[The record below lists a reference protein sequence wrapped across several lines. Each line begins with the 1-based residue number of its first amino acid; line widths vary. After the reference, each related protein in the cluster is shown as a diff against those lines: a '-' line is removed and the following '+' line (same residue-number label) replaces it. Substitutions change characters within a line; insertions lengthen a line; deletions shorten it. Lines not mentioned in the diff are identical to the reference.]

1 MLEELLIDEPVILEE
16 LEEKIHIPESEK
28 PRVVIIGGGFAGI
41 QMVKQLRKKSF
52 QIVLLDRHNYHTFQ
66 PLLYQVATAG
76 LEPDSIAEPLRKA
89 LDSNRDF
96 YFRMASLERVDPEQ
110 KVVHTNIGYL
120 EYDYLVIACGSVTN
134 YFGNKE
140 IEKNTFPLKQIPQAL
155 DLRSH
160 ILQNFEK
167 AVLMIDSEE
176 QKEYMNIVIVGGGPT
191 GVEVAGALGEL
202 KKNVLPK
209 DYPELDLSKMEIIL
223 LEGRDHLLAGMDESL
238 GEKAIKYLKKFGV
251 EIILGKHLKGYDGNE
266 AVLSDESI
274 IRTQTVIWAAGVNG
288 NVPNGF
294 PESSVD
300 YSRLLV
306 DRYSKVVGCEDVFA
320 IGDIAFMKSEEAPK
334 GHPML
339 AQVAMQQGRLLASN
353 LDRIQKDKDLVQF
366 SYKDKG
372 SMATIGRNKA
382 VVQLPRLKF
391 GGFAAWVVWM
401 FVHLFSIIGFR
412 NKLVVFSNWVWN
424 YFTYDR
430 GIRLIIRPFIK
441 RKAAKNK
448 SI

>member
-1 MLEELLIDEPVILEE
+1 MQENLVIQKQDVREDIQGN
-16 LEEKIHIPESEK
+16 IHIPESK
-28 PRVVIIGGGFAGI
+28 NSRIVIIGGGFAGI
-41 QMVKQLRKKSF
+41 QMLKRLSNKSF
-52 QIVLLDRHNYHTFQ
+52 QVVLLDRHNYHTFQ

-89 LDSNRDF
+89 LEKYRDF
-96 YFRMASLERVDPEQ
+96 YFRMATLKRIDTD
-110 KVVHTNIGYL
+110 KKTLYTNIGTL

-134 YFGNKE
+134 YFGNKQ

-167 AVLMIDSEE
+167 AVLIKDEVL
-176 QKEYMNIVIVGGGPT
+176 QKEYMNILIVGGGPT

-202 KKNVLPK
+202 KKNVLPR
-209 DYPELDLSKMEIIL
+209 DYPELDLDRMEIVL
-223 LEGRDHLLAGMDESL
+223 LEGREHLLMGMDEKLGMKSL
-238 GEKAIKYLKKFGV
+238 EYLKKFDV
-251 EIILGKHLKGYDGNE
+251 EVILERQLKSYDGSVAE
-266 AVLSDESI
+266 LSDGSK

-288 NVPNGF
+288 NVPEGI
-294 PESSVD
+294 SDQSVEKSRILVD
-300 YSRLLV
+300 NYSRV
-306 DRYSKVVGCEDVFA
+306 RGYEDIFA
-320 IGDIAFMKSEEAPK
+320 IGDIALMKSEEAPN

-339 AQVAMQQGRLLASN
+339 AQVAIQQGKLLATN
-353 LDRIQKDKDLVQF
+353 LERIWKGLQPKPF
-366 SYKDKG
+366 TYKDKG

-382 VVQLPRLKF
+382 VVQLPGLKF
-391 GGFAAWVVWM
+391 GGFLAWVIWM

-441 RKAAKNK
+441 RKAGETEDD
-448 SI
+448 